1 MTEQR
6 HEFGPHHAAVEAF
19 LAEVAA
25 TPRSAW
31 ADLMAADTTVQD
43 RPAATKATVG
53 TMSAAVRGAVDKAA
67 RDAFASVG
75 LTNEDVPRRP
85 RTNAREYVALA
96 AIALAMGETLA
107 PEHREV
113 LLRPFVDAGFA
124 SVRD

>member
-1 MTEQR
+1 MTEKY
-6 HEFGPHHAAVEAF
+6 GTNHAQVEAF
-19 LAEVAA
+19 LAEVGS

-31 ADLMAADTTVQD
+31 AGIMADDTTVQE

-85 RTNAREYVALA
+85 RTNAREYVASA
-96 AIALAMGETLA
+96 ALALAMGDDLA

-113 LLRPFVDAGFA
+113 LLRPFVTAGFT